1 MCAVGVDLV
10 EEGEGGTEGH
20 LPTLS
25 VNLECDSNHDGDT
38 VHVII
43 DLEVVALG
51 SIVGH
56 EESVADVNGVVTQ
69 LSAEGERLWSKELTV
84 SAPAL
89 TALHTTSHMYTSE
102 SSEEWA

>member
-1 MCAVGVDLV
+1 MCAVGGGLV
-10 EEGEGGTEGH
+10 GEGEGGTEGH
-20 LPTLS
+20 VPTMT

-56 EESVADVNGVVTQ
+56 EESVANVNGV
-69 LSAEGERLWSKELTV
+69 SDTV
-84 SAPAL
+84 VCRGRGAVVKGVDCVCPSTHCSPHHF
-89 TALHTTSHMYTSE
+89 THVHQ
-102 SSEEWA
+102 

>member
-1 MCAVGVDLV
+1 MCVVGGDLV

-25 VNLECDSNHDGDT
+25 VNLKCGSNHDGDT

-56 EESVADVNGVVTQ
+56 EESVADVNGV
-69 LSAEGERLWSKELTV
+69 SGTV
-84 SAPAL
+84 VCRGREAVVKGVDCVCPSTHCTPHHF
-89 TALHTTSHMYTSE
+89 THVHQ
-102 SSEEWA
+102 